1 METRKLYYE
10 DTYLK
15 EFTAKVVA
23 CEAAKGGFSVELD
36 ATAFYPEGGGQP
48 CDLGTLGQAKVLD
61 VQEQGETV
69 IHLCDKALEIGATV
83 EGRIDWD
90 RRFDLMQQHTGEHIV
105 SGIAHKLFGC
115 HNVGFHMGTDVITV
129 DLDTV
134 IPAESLEEIEL
145 QANEAVW
152 ADLQVSCSY
161 PTEKEL
167 AALPYRSKKEL
178 PWPVRIVQTPGYDT
192 CACCGLH
199 VATTGQIGLVKL
211 LSCVKFH
218 QGVRIEMVCGRRA
231 WEMMSRV
238 YEQNRQ
244 VSQAFS
250 AKLHETGAA
259 ARRMNEALAA
269 EKQRAADLE
278 KQLFERIAE
287 EFTDR
292 GDVVYFANGLTPNGL
307 RELTERIARRCGGTA
322 AVFTGDETRGNV
334 CIIGDKDTVNAMGTV
349 IRQQLN
355 GKGGG
360 KPGFFQGSLQASK
373 EEICHALS
381 VE

>member
-10 DTYLK
+10 DAYLR

-23 CEAAKGGFSVELD
+23 CEPVKGGFSVELD

-48 CDLGTLGQAKVLD
+48 CDLGALGEARVLD
-61 VQEQGETV
+61 VQEQGEKV
-69 IHLCDKALEIGATV
+69 IHLCDKALQIGTEVA
-83 EGRIDWD
+83 GKIDWD

-105 SGIAHKLFGC
+105 SGIAHKMFGC
-115 HNVGFHMGTDVITV
+115 HNVGFHMGADVITV

-134 IPAESLEEIEL
+134 IPGEALEKIEW

-152 ADLQVSCSY
+152 KDLQVSCSY
-161 PTEKEL
+161 PAEQEL

-178 PWPVRIVQTPGYDT
+178 PWPVRIVQAPGYDT

-199 VATTGQIGLVKL
+199 VSTTGQIGLVKL

-231 WEMMSRV
+231 LEFLSRI

-250 AKLHETGAA
+250 AKIHETGAA

-269 EKQRAADLE
+269 EKQRAAELE
-278 KQLFERIAE
+278 KQLFEKIAE

-292 GDVVYFANGLTPNGL
+292 GDVVYFAADLTPNAL

-322 AVFTGDETRGNV
+322 AVFTGDETRCNV
-334 CIIGDKDTVNAMGTV
+334 CIIGEKDTVNAMGAV
-349 IRQQLN
+349 IREQLN

-360 KPGFFQGSLQASK
+360 KPGFFQGSLCATKQ
-373 EEICHALS
+373 EICQALS
-381 VE
+381 VN